1 MGGICS
7 THRTDKKCVH
17 NFRRKTCREIPLK
30 GPRSTSRMEN
40 NIKIDHWEAVYEDV
54 KWINLAQ
61 NRVQWWVSY
70 FIISSKTLD
79 FYIYYF
85 TFKTN
90 KFVSSVTVL
99 LYAEPILLIFA
110 DKESTWYVVAVR
122 FFAYTIGKW
131 SLWTVASGPIPP
143 PRVWTKLY
151 YTA

>member
-1 MGGICS
+1 
-7 THRTDKKCVH
+7 
-17 NFRRKTCREIPLK
+17 
-30 GPRSTSRMEN
+30 
-40 NIKIDHWEAVYEDV
+40 VYEDV

-110 DKESTWYVVAVR
+110 DKEST
-122 FFAYTIGKW
+122 
-131 SLWTVASGPIPP
+131 
-143 PRVWTKLY
+143 
-151 YTA
+151 